1 MLGTNVLLDE
11 VLRALTTE
19 QKEDILSFIA
29 RMHDIEVDVE
39 E

>member
-11 VLRALTTE
+11 VLRALTID
-19 QKEDILSFIA
+19 QKEDVLSYIA